1 MFPQKGNDA
10 YTLRMRLVCSF
21 FIMALSTLCI
31 ASTNARVEH
40 PHAKILGALVYTDI
54 SITSDGEEAAAVLH
68 QIREELGI
76 LMQVYWENSHFE
88 GISRTAPIF
97 LTLEN
102 KPAVVVLE
110 RIMEQLSE
118 DEEIAWQLRDGVLE
132 VGFKSRFS
140 NKTSLQLIQYPIT
153 DLLFTVRN
161 FDDEPKMGGGG
172 GGNSGSGLTIGFG
185 APGNEPERKSKQQKI
200 DKIIELIT
208 KFIEPDQWEE
218 NGGDCTIDSF
228 QETLLVNAP
237 DYMHRQIGGYPYRP
251 IRPANVQTRR
261 VDYSKGKTSVRV
273 PRTSN

>member
-1 MFPQKGNDA
+1 
-10 YTLRMRLVCSF
+10 MRLVCSF
-21 FIMALSTLCI
+21 FIVALSTLCI

-273 PRTSN
+273 PRSSK

>member
-1 MFPQKGNDA
+1 MK
-10 YTLRMRLVCSF
+10 L
-21 FIMALSTLCI
+21 LCIILIVAFATPSI
-31 ASTNARVEH
+31 ASTNTRIEH

-54 SITSDGEEAAAVLH
+54 SITSDGEEATVVLH
-68 QIREELGI
+68 QIRKELGV

-88 GISRTAPIF
+88 GISKTAPIF

-118 DEEIAWQLRDGVLE
+118 DEEIAWQIRDGVLE

-140 NKTSLQLIQYPIT
+140 NKTSLQLIQYPIS
-153 DLLFTVRN
+153 DLLFTVRS
-161 FDDEPKMGGGG
+161 FDNEPEMGVG

-185 APGNEPERKSKQQKI
+185 APGDDKEGEPKQQKI
-200 DKIIELIT
+200 EKIIELIT
-208 KFIEPDQWEE
+208 KFIEPEQWEE

-228 QETLLVNAP
+228 QETLLVSAP

-251 IRPANVQTRR
+251 IRPTNAQTRR

-273 PRTSN
+273 PRSTN